1 VSWKRPICKPCKLE
15 MKYTG
20 LEDDGINVF
29 RIYTCHECG
38 EQELIIDELKTEV
51 ARS

>member
-1 VSWKRPICKPCKLE
+1 MIFKLPVCAKDKLQ
-15 MKYTG
+15 MRYTG